1 MNQQYLEI
9 LEILRPIDNEFMKV
23 LFKNQ
28 NCVELLVKTIF
39 GDDVSLMKFET
50 EDERKNLQGRSI
62 GMDIVATLSDGKII
76 NIEMEKNEEN
86 ATPLRA
92 RYHASILDCSE
103 SFAGEEWNQIEEMY
117 VIFICEKD
125 VFNTKQLV
133 NPIERYMVNGD
144 LFNDKLH
151 IIYLNASIQDES
163 PLGLLMHDLMCSD
176 PSQMYYE
183 VLRTRVSYFKKS
195 ERGKLK
201 MCKKLRELVEEERK
215 EAKQEGVK
223 IGEERGEKRGILKG
237 KIETLMKILIK
248 RFANENLEWVKEC
261 NEEQIEKIEKNIFK
275 EISYKDF
282 YQLVHS

>member
-76 NIEMEKNEEN
+76 NIEMEKSEEN

-117 VIFICEKD
+117 VVFICEDDFLKT
-125 VFNTKQLV
+125 NKIISHI
-133 NPIERYMVNGD
+133 NRYIDEVGR

-151 IIYLNASIQDES
+151 IIYLNASIEDES
-163 PLGLLMHDLMCSD
+163 PLGLLMHDLMCRD
-176 PSQMYYE
+176 PDQMHYE
-183 VLRTRVSYFKKS
+183 VLKTRASYFKKS
-195 ERGKLK
+195 EGGKYE
-201 MCKKLRELVEEERK
+201 MCKELEKIVVEREKL
-215 EAKQEGVK
+215 
-223 IGEERGEKRGILKG
+223 GEERGEKRGILKG